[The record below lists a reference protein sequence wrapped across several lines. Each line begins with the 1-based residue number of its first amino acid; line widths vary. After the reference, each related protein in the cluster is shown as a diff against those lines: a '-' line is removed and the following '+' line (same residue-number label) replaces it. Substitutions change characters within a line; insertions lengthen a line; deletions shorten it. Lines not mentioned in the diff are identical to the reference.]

1 MEENTITTA
10 SQAFENNVMNAIMGK
25 PTTTATPVVSDS
37 LTKGLGFHQFDGNV
51 SVKEVMQQIGAD
63 FTVSKQHLIRIDDD
77 IYNRILTGEIVD
89 TPISIEKLIESHCAT
104 VNERDDQTLGVV
116 GKDYGV
122 IQNADGL
129 AILDLVTNSS
139 VMGRELK
146 IVSAGLVHNS
156 DPYVQV
162 MLPKDGISPNING
175 DNSDTEFYA
184 FFHTSHD
191 ATSSLKVSFTATRII
206 CENTYLHNLN
216 SSTGFIVT
224 HRKNADKRIDLNN
237 KENIERIKKLVAKIT
252 FFQKDYIEKM
262 NYLAKLPVTE
272 QEIDRYITKLIV
284 PESLKDVAKQHNY
297 DINLIDG
304 LSVRARNQFAA
315 IKDTIE
321 SGIGQDTNRG
331 TRLMVFNGITN
342 YYSHK
347 KHGGKDDSDTTRAEK
362 RLNSF
367 MGGDTSNKEAE
378 ALAMLV
384 A

>member
-1 MEENTITTA
+1 MEEINNTNTA
-10 SQAFENNVMNAIMGK
+10 QQNFENNVMNAFMGK
-25 PTTTATPVVSDS
+25 TSTPVVSDS
-37 LTKGLGFHQFDGNV
+37 LTKDLGFHQFDGNV

-129 AILDLVTNSS
+129 AILDLVTNSQE
-139 VMGRELK
+139 MGRELK
-146 IVSAGLVHNS
+146 IVSAGIVHNS

-162 MLPKDGISPNING
+162 MLPKDGISPRITG

-191 ATSSLKVSFTATRII
+191 GSSSLKVSFTATRIV
-206 CENTYLHNLN
+206 CQNTFLRNLY
-216 SSTGFIVT
+216 SKEGFIVT
-224 HRKNADKRIDLNN
+224 HRKNADKRVDLTDKKNV
-237 KENIERIKKLVAKIT
+237 ERVKKLVEKIN
-252 FFQKDYIEKM
+252 FFEKDYVEKM

-272 QEIDRYITKLIV
+272 KEIDKYIAKLIV
-284 PESLKDVAKQHNY
+284 PEALQNVAKEHDY
-297 DINLIDG
+297 DIKLIQG
-304 LSVRARNQFAA
+304 LSTRAYNQFVAM
-315 IKDTIE
+315 KDTIE

-347 KHGGKDDSDTTRAEK
+347 NHGDRKDSNITRAEK
-362 RLNSF
+362 RLKSF
-367 MGGDTSNKEAE
+367 FGGDTHNKEAE

>member
-1 MEENTITTA
+1 MEEINNTNTA
-10 SQAFENNVMNAIMGK
+10 QQNFENNVMNAFMGK
-25 PTTTATPVVSDS
+25 TSTPVVSDS
-37 LTKGLGFHQFDGNV
+37 LTKDLGFHQFDGNV

-146 IVSAGLVHNS
+146 IVSAGIVHNS

-162 MLPKDGISPNING
+162 MLPKDGISPRITG

-191 ATSSLKVSFTATRII
+191 GSSSLKVSFTATRIV
-206 CENTYLHNLN
+206 CQNTFLRNLY
-216 SSTGFIVT
+216 SKEGFIVT
-224 HRKNADKRIDLNN
+224 HRKNADKRIDLTNE
-237 KENIERIKKLVAKIT
+237 ENVKRVKKLVEKIN
-252 FFQKDYIEKM
+252 FFEKDYVEKM

-272 QEIDRYITKLIV
+272 KEIDKYIAKLIV
-284 PESLKDVAKQHNY
+284 PEALQNVAKEHDY
-297 DINLIDG
+297 DIKLIQG
-304 LSVRARNQFAA
+304 LSTRAYNQFVAM
-315 IKDTIE
+315 KDTIE

-347 KHGGKDDSDTTRAEK
+347 SHGDRKDSNITRAEK
-362 RLNSF
+362 RLKSF
-367 MGGDTSNKEAE
+367 FGGDTHNKEAE